1 MTDRIKLAEMDYLS
15 GMKYKDIAKKY
26 DVSINTVKS
35 WKRRCNWIRGKG
47 ATINATKKKSVHTK
61 TKKVADRNKT
71 DDIDNSAQ
79 EELFCQLVG
88 GQRLPMYQA
97 YDIAFPNKKRKIN
110 SSMVQA
116 SVLAKRKDIQL
127 RILKISEDTAAKYE
141 WSIDKVIASLTF
153 VNKEAKASIIK
164 NGLNKANSDA
174 MINSIDRIVDVLNLK
189 EIDKAQL
196 RKLNAD
202 ADVSEAK
209 AKQLKEGTSL
219 DGVTIQFVR
228 SDREEEK
235 DSEND

>member
-1 MTDRIKLAEMDYLS
+1 
-15 GMKYKDIAKKY
+15 
-26 DVSINTVKS
+26 
-35 WKRRCNWIRGKG
+35 
-47 ATINATKKKSVHTK
+47 
-61 TKKVADRNKT
+61 
-71 DDIDNSAQ
+71 
-79 EELFCQLVG
+79 
-88 GQRLPMYQA
+88 
-97 YDIAFPNKKRKIN
+97 
-110 SSMVQA
+110 MVQA

-235 DSEND
+235 ESENDQS